1 MVDARAQEKLDHLE
15 TVLHRNVMPHTTT
28 TGFECVRFAHNA
40 LPELDFNAVDVSTCF
55 LGRKLAAPLLISS
68 MTGGPKKSGTIN
80 ATLAEIAQTLSIALA
95 IGSQRIALETP
106 HAAGFGPE
114 LRRLAPDIP
123 ILANIGAAQLR
134 DGRGTDYLRRA
145 TEMVEADALIIHLNP
160 LQEVLQYPGDRNW
173 HGILDCIEAAV
184 RALPC
189 PVVIK
194 EIGCGIS
201 AALALRLQA
210 VGVTI
215 IDVAGAG
222 GTSWAAVVADRAPT
236 TKARHIAET
245 FRDWG
250 IPTAIALTEVRR
262 ACPQATLIASGG
274 MRNGLDAAKAIRLG
288 ADMVGFAGSILPSA
302 VEGSDSLCTRFEAII
317 DELRIAAFC
326 TGSDSLASLRQA
338 PLCTSTQPANFG

>member
-15 TVLHRNVMPHTTT
+15 TVLQRNVLPHATT
-28 TGFECVRFAHNA
+28 TGFEHIRFMHNA
-40 LPELDFNAVDVSTCF
+40 LPEMDFNAVDVSTHF
-55 LGRKLAAPLLISS
+55 LGRQLSAPLLISS
-68 MTGGPKKSGTIN
+68 MTGGPKKSGHIN
-80 ATLAEIAQTLSIALA
+80 AALAEIAQTLSIALA
-95 IGSQRIALETP
+95 IGSQRIAIETP
-106 HAAGFGPE
+106 HMAGFGLE

-123 ILANIGAAQLR
+123 ILANLGAAQLR
-134 DGRGTDYLRRA
+134 EDLGMDYLRRA
-145 TEMVEADALIIHLNP
+145 IDMVEADALILHLNP
-160 LQEVLQYPGDRNW
+160 LQEVLQHPGDRNW
-173 HGILDCIEAAV
+173 YGILERIEAAV

-189 PVVIK
+189 PVIIK

-222 GTSWAAVVADRAPT
+222 GTSWAAVVADRAPNER
-236 TKARHIAET
+236 ARKTAET

-262 ACPQATLIASGG
+262 ACPKATLIASGG

-288 ADMVGFAGSILPSA
+288 ADMVGFAGAILPQA
-302 VEGSDSLCTRFEAII
+302 VDGSESLYNRFETII
-317 DELRIAAFC
+317 DELKIAAFC
-326 TGSDSLASLRQA
+326 TGSNSLVALKHA
-338 PLCTSTQPANFG
+338 PLCAGMQDTS